1 MKVKTANVLR
11 FQRALCTVSMDLKDS
26 RKVNAARENSPQ
38 VCSSTSD
45 QSALEMRPTYPCLA
59 PHGNYT
65 NSVTSQV
72 KINNK
77 FFHSDTERLHQE
89 YGFGFMECLPCHVK

>member
-38 VCSSTSD
+38 VCWHLMVIILI
-45 QSALEMRPTYPCLA
+45 Q
-59 PHGNYT
+59 
-65 NSVTSQV
+65 
-72 KINNK
+72 
-77 FFHSDTERLHQE
+77 LH
-89 YGFGFMECLPCHVK
+89 HK